1 MNVYKISILLLFLWI
16 ITSCKKDEVKS
27 TPEQLLY
34 AVKGDNPAIYNQK
47 QQQVLLRGVNYNVLG
62 DYWQG
67 NIAVPTTKSYDKE
80 DFKKMASHGMNCVRL
95 IFNWSK
101 LEPQKGVIN
110 QAYIQEIEQAVKDA
124 GEYGIYVLLDMH
136 QDAWGKSIVSAEGD
150 NCELPNN
157 GWDGAPEW
165 ATFTDGASTC
175 RTTGRESAP
184 AVIHAFQ
191 NFWDNKDN
199 IQDEAIWSWAE
210 LVKATAKYPNVV
222 GYDLLNEPG
231 LGYKPITQELE
242 KVAKYYRKLIAAIR
256 NAEATSNGLE
266 HIAFFETT
274 ITWNGQPLPG
284 IVKTDFT
291 DEPNIVFAP
300 HNYFESISYEL
311 TIEQGYELL
320 QNLSK
325 LYKMSMFI
333 GEWGF
338 FGDTA
343 LDKQKLMRF
352 AKLEDQA
359 LASSTWW
366 QWAQA
371 PGDPH
376 AISWDGT
383 VYAPTSLHLIE
394 LDANAHPTGNIN
406 DTYLRILAR
415 TRPLAIHGS
424 KISFTSNPETGNFVM
439 SAFAGKEQGITQIWI
454 PNWNKEPQIS
464 GNNIELLQQKTVNG
478 GWIADFK
485 VEGDYNITI
494 NN

>member
-1 MNVYKISILLLFLWI
+1 MNSLKLFAVLTFAILI
-16 ITSCKKDEVKS
+16 GSCKKDTVTS
-27 TPEQLLY
+27 IPENLLY
-34 AVKGDNPAIYNQK
+34 ATKGEQPGIYNQK
-47 QQQVLLRGVNYNVLG
+47 GQLVILRGVNYNVLG

-67 NIAVPTTKSYDKE
+67 NPDLPATKSYDKE
-80 DFKKMASHGMNCVRL
+80 DFKQMASYGMNCVRL
-95 IFNWSK
+95 LFNWSE
-101 LEPQKGVIN
+101 LEPNKGVIN

-124 GEYGIYVLLDMH
+124 AEFGIYILLDMH
-136 QDAWGKSIVSAEGD
+136 QDAWGKDIVSSVDE
-150 NCELPNN
+150 NCDLLNN
-157 GWDGAPEW
+157 GWDGAPKW

-175 RTTGRESAP
+175 RETGRESAP

-191 NFWDNKDN
+191 NFWDNTDN
-199 IQDEAIWSWAE
+199 IQDEAIKSWVA
-210 LVKATAKYPNVV
+210 LVEATARYPNVV

-242 KVAKYYRKLIAAIR
+242 KVAKYYRKLITAIR
-256 NAEATSNGLE
+256 NAESTSRGLE
-266 HIAFFETT
+266 HIIFFETT

-291 DEPNIVFAP
+291 DEPNILFAP

-311 TIEQGYELL
+311 TVEQGYKLL
-320 QNLSK
+320 ENLAS
-325 LYKMSMFI
+325 LYKMSLFI

-343 LDKQKLMRF
+343 LDKQKLIRF

-383 VYAPTSLHLIE
+383 TFDPFSLHLVE
-394 LDANAHPTGNIN
+394 LDITAKPTGKIN
-406 DTYLRILAR
+406 KTYLHILAR
-415 TRPLAIHGS
+415 SRPLAIHGTR
-424 KISFTSNPETGNFVM
+424 ISFTSDSETGSFM
-439 SAFAGKEQGITQIWI
+439 LSASAKESGTTQIWI
-454 PNWNKEPQIS
+454 PNWDNKEPQIS
-464 GNNIELLQQKTVNG
+464 GENMELLQLKTVNG
-478 GWIADFK
+478 GWIADCK
-485 VEGDYNITI
+485 VFDQYRIVI
-494 NN
+494 N